1 MASRTKAS
9 GVMDRFDYVVVG
21 GGSSGCVVAGKLAED
36 PSVRVLLLECGDRG
50 EDNPETL
57 VADGYKDAFVNDR
70 VIWERFSVPQSG
82 CAGRRVFMGSGRGMG
97 GSGAVNA
104 MVYTRG
110 DALDFETWGDGWR
123 WGDIASDFDDLEAE
137 LKVNRRAP
145 TDFTDHCIRAAED
158 AGMRHLRDLNAGDLH
173 DVLGYEWMSYEGQER
188 RSAYVAFVRP
198 KQGQDN
204 LVVQTGARAKR
215 VIIERGA
222 ATGVVYEVDG
232 REVTARARRE
242 VVLCAGALET
252 PKLLM
257 LSGVGPGHHLREHGI
272 QVAVDAPVGDNF
284 HDHPNIQLFFHG
296 KRTVDAN
303 YPQLYGFGRVGTSE
317 QLESPTQ
324 PDACFVFY
332 PARSSF
338 REGLIRMLPA
348 MAFPPSLYF
357 AQDKLGPRLIRA
369 GVERAFD
376 RLAVQRFI
384 ARMWGIVVIL
394 GKPKSR
400 GTVRLSSRR
409 VEDDMLIDPA
419 YFDHPDDLAT
429 VRAGVERARAI
440 ASQRPL
446 ATWGN
451 RELLPGAFVRGAAVD
466 GFIKSNVMTTY
477 HYAGTCRMGDGSE
490 AVVDRQ
496 LRVRGVSGL
505 RVADASVMPV
515 APVAAL
521 NAPSM
526 LIGWRAAA
534 MMKATAATMAAQ

>member
-1 MASRTKAS
+1 MN
-9 GVMDRFDYVVVG
+9 RFDYVVVG

-57 VADGYKDAFVNDR
+57 VADGYKDAFINDR
-70 VIWERFSVPQSG
+70 VIWERFSVPQRG

-110 DALDFETWGDGWR
+110 DALDFESWGEGWR
-123 WGDIASDFDDLEAE
+123 WGDISPDFDDLEAE
-137 LKVNRRAP
+137 LEVNRRPP
-145 TDFTDHCIRAAED
+145 TDFTDHCIRAAEA

-173 DVLGYEWMSYEGQER
+173 DVLGYEWMSYAGEER
-188 RSAYVAFVRP
+188 RSAYVAFIRP
-198 KQGQDN
+198 KRDRDN

-215 VIIERGA
+215 VLIERGA

-232 REVTARARRE
+232 REVTARAGRE
-242 VVLCAGALET
+242 GVLCAGALET

-272 QVAVDAPVGDNF
+272 EVAVDAPVGDNF
-284 HDHPNIQLFFHG
+284 HDHPNIQLFFRG
-296 KRTVDAN
+296 QRAVDAN
-303 YPQLYGFGRVGTSE
+303 YPQLYGFGRVGASE

-338 REGLIRMLPA
+338 REGLIRMVPA
-348 MAFPPSLYF
+348 IVFPPSLYF
-357 AQDKLGPRLIRA
+357 AQDKLGPRMIRA
-369 GVERAFD
+369 GVERLFH
-376 RLAVQRFI
+376 RRAVQRFV

-419 YFDHPDDLAT
+419 YFDHPDDMAT
-429 VRAGVERARAI
+429 VRAGVARAREI
-440 ASQRPL
+440 AGQRPL
-446 ATWGN
+446 AIWGN
-451 RELLPGAFVRGAAVD
+451 RELLPGPLVRGGAIE
-466 GFIKSNVMTTY
+466 GFIKSNAMTTY
-477 HYAGTCRMGDGSE
+477 HYAGTCRMGDGPG

-496 LRVRGVSGL
+496 LRVLGVRGL

-534 MMKATAATMAAQ
+534 MMKASATTMAAQ

>member
-1 MASRTKAS
+1 MASRTKAT

-70 VIWERFSVPQSG
+70 VIWERFSVPQTG

-110 DALDFETWGDGWR
+110 DALDFETWGKGWR
-123 WGDIASDFDDLEAE
+123 WGDIAPDFDALEAE
-137 LKVNRRAP
+137 LKVNRRPP
-145 TDFTDHCIRAAED
+145 TDFTDHCIRAAEA
-158 AGMRHLRDLNAGDLH
+158 AGMRHLRDLNTGDLH

-198 KQGQDN
+198 KQQQDN

-215 VIIERGA
+215 VLIERGT

-232 REVTARARRE
+232 REVTARAGRE

-284 HDHPNIQLFFHG
+284 HDHPNIQLFFRG

-303 YPQLYGFGRVGTSE
+303 YPQLYGFGRVGASE

-348 MAFPPSLYF
+348 IAFPPSLYF

-376 RLAVQRFI
+376 RLAVQRFV

-400 GTVRLSSRR
+400 GTVRLASRR
-409 VEDDMLIDPA
+409 AEDDMLIDPA

-440 ASQRPL
+440 AAQRPL
-446 ATWGN
+446 AMWGN
-451 RELLPGAFVRGAAVD
+451 RELLPGGLVRGAAVE

-477 HYAGTCRMGDGSE
+477 HYAGTCRMGDGPD

-496 LRVRGVSGL
+496 LRVRGVNGL

>member
-1 MASRTKAS
+1 
-9 GVMDRFDYVVVG
+9 MDRFDYVVVG

-36 PSVRVLLLECGDRG
+36 PSIRVLLIECGDRG

-57 VADGYKDAFVNDR
+57 TADGYKDAFVNDR
-70 VIWERFSVPQSG
+70 VMWERFSVPQSA
-82 CAGRRVFMGSGRGMG
+82 CSGRRVFMGSGRGMG

-110 DALDFETWGDGWR
+110 DALDYESWGEGWR
-123 WGDIASDFDDLEAE
+123 WGNIASDFDALEAE
-137 LKVNRRAP
+137 LKVNRRAA
-145 TDFTDHCIRAAED
+145 TDFTDHCIRAAEA
-158 AGMRHLRDLNAGDLH
+158 AGMRHLRDLNEGDLR

-198 KQGQDN
+198 KQDQDN

-215 VIIERGA
+215 ILIEQGT
-222 ATGVVYEVDG
+222 ATGVVYEVAG
-232 REVTARARRE
+232 REVTVRAGRE
-242 VVLCAGALET
+242 VVLCTGALET

-284 HDHPNIQLFFHG
+284 HDHPNIQLFFRG

-303 YPQLYGFGRVGTSE
+303 YPQLYGFGRVGESE
-317 QLESPTQ
+317 QLETTEQ
-324 PDACFVFY
+324 PDTCFVFY

-338 REGLIRMLPA
+338 REGLIRMVPA
-348 MAFPPSLYF
+348 IVFPPRLYF
-357 AQDKLGPRLIRA
+357 ARDKLGPRMIRA

-376 RLAVQRFI
+376 SLSVQRFV

-400 GTVRLSSRR
+400 GTVRLASRR
-409 VEDDMLIDPA
+409 VDDDMLIDPA
-419 YFDHPDDLAT
+419 YFAHADDLAT
-429 VRAGVERARAI
+429 VRAGVERARQI
-440 ASQRPL
+440 ARQQPM
-446 ATWGN
+446 AAWGN
-451 RELLPGAFVRGAAVD
+451 QELVPGGLVRRDATVD
-466 GFIKSNVMTTY
+466 GFIRSNVMTTY
-477 HYAGTCRMGDGSE
+477 HYAGTCRMGDGPE

-496 LRVRGVSGL
+496 LRVKGVTGL

-534 MMKATAATMAAQ
+534 MLKQAAERG